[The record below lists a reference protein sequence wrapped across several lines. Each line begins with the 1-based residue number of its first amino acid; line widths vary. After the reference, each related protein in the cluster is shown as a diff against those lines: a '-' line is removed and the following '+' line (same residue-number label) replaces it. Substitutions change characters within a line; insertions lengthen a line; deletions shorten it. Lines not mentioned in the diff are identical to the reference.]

1 MSIAGLNCRI
11 DIYYIDFQDDDVV
24 GGAMVTGSLQYQN
37 VAAHLQAEPE
47 NQILA
52 QQGLETTRTF
62 TATIVPGYLT
72 IRERDEFEVSAPTD
86 HVYYG
91 ERFRITSVT
100 YTSHNRRDPRNYLI
114 LGCNRSVRSHS
125 RQ

>member
-11 DIYYIDFQDDDVV
+11 DIYYIDFDDDDIV

-37 VAAHLQAEPE
+37 VSALLQANPE
-47 NQILA
+47 NQVLS
-52 QQGLETTRTF
+52 QQGLETVRTYTV
-62 TATIVPGYLT
+62 TAIPGHLIV
-72 IRERDEFEVSAPTD
+72 RERDEFEVSAPAD

-114 LGCNRSVRSHS
+114 LGCNRSVRAHS